1 MKESHFVRSN
11 KEKWERFE
19 AMQGSNNSD
28 PEELSNLYLD
38 ITDDLGFAQTYYQR
52 RSIRIYLNQLAQ
64 KVLIGVN
71 RYQKQ
76 SFKSFLNFWT
86 VDLPIEIYKARRSLR
101 FAFLCFLGYAVLGW
115 ISSEIY
121 PEFIA
126 SILGQDYV
134 DLTVKNIE
142 KGNPLAIYE
151 GSTQMQMF
159 LTITTNNLM
168 ISILLFASGILMTVF
183 TQYFLLQNGIMLG
196 AFQNMFYQKG
206 LFITSFLGIWIHG
219 AFEISCIVLAGGA
232 GITAGSGWIFPGGYT
247 RGQAFR
253 AAFTR
258 GAKIMLSLLPF
269 IVLAGYLESYV
280 TRHNDT
286 LPDISKLLIICF
298 SFAIVLFLFVLLPQI
313 QARRHPEKLA
323 EEDLIPQPNES
334 KIILLKIR
342 NIGVIFRESFVFFFS
357 LLGTYLQKVFK
368 WLFPTALGFI
378 YLRAYL
384 FPEDMSYVYFFDWS
398 SQLSFMLGYSLH
410 NALDPLLIFFW
421 MFAISITFLFINHQF
436 LNKGEMAPPPFKA
449 YLKKVFFRTFLAVC
463 LLLLPIFALPWYVIL
478 PYLFI
483 LPFFCYLPPAAA
495 NPTITFKEARK
506 KGFNLGFRSYLFILM
521 GVFLSTFAVA
531 VLVQPFAFV
540 FSINDGVPDLLDH
553 MVRILS
559 VFIEKTGEDTV
570 FWGNVL
576 RQFVYCL
583 LVFFAVVFWSVYVCV
598 AYFSTLEKH
607 EAIQLQRELPKFGNR
622 NRMKENMETD
632 A

>member
-76 SFKSFLNFWT
+76 SFKSFLHFWT
-86 VDLPIEIYKARRSLR
+86 VDLPIEIYKARKPMR
-101 FAFLCFLGYAVLGW
+101 FAFLCFLGYVVLGW

-151 GSTQMQMF
+151 RSTQMQMF

-219 AFEISCIVLAGGA
+219 TFEISCIVLAGGA
-232 GITAGSGWIFPGGYT
+232 GITAGSGWIFPGSYT

-253 AAFTR
+253 GAFMR

-269 IVLAGYLESYV
+269 IVMAGYLESYV

-286 LPDISKLLIICF
+286 LPDVSKLLIICF
-298 SFAIVLFLFVLLPQI
+298 SFAVVLFLYVLLPQI

-323 EEDLIPQPNES
+323 QDDIQPRQNET
-334 KIILLKIR
+334 KTVLLKIR
-342 NIGVIFRESFVFFFS
+342 GIGGVFRESFVFLFP
-357 LLGTYLQKVFK
+357 LLGAFLQKVFI
-368 WLFPTALGFI
+368 WLFPLALGFI
-378 YLRAYL
+378 FLRAYL
-384 FPEDMSYVYFFDWS
+384 FPEDLHYVYFFDWAS
-398 SQLSFMLGYSLH
+398 HLSFLMGYSFH
-410 NALDPLLIFFW
+410 TVMDPLIVLFW
-421 MFAISITFLFINHQF
+421 LCAICFTFLFIQHEF
-436 LNKGEMAPPPFKA
+436 LTKAEMPPPAFRT
-449 YLKKVFFRTFLAVC
+449 YLKKVFFRTLLAVC
-463 LLLLPIFALPWYVIL
+463 LVSLPVFAMPWYLIL
-478 PYLFI
+478 PYFFI
-483 LPFFCYLPPAAA
+483 LPFFCYLIPAAA
-495 NPTITFKEARK
+495 NPSLTFREARK
-506 KGFNLGFRSYLFILM
+506 KGFHLGLRSYLGILM
-521 GVFLSTFAVA
+521 GIFLSTFTVA

-576 RQFVYCL
+576 REFVYGIL
-583 LVFFAVVFWSVYVCV
+583 LFLAVVFWSVYLSV

-622 NRMKENMETD
+622 NRMRENMDTD